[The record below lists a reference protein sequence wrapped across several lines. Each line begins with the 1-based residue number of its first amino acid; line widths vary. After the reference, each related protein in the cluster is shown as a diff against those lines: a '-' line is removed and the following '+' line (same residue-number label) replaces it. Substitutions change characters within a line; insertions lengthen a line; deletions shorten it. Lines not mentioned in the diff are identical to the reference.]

1 VGLAQTFSLCASAVY
16 AIDSGTAGV
25 PECIN
30 VSIDSAQLKPDAAD
44 AAHQLAHQTIE
55 ALGGIEKVRYMINA
69 MTLSTGQMT
78 DFSAMSGAAN
88 TVQIELLSQKD
99 KYRIELNVLGQ
110 KAVTGFNGKVAW
122 QQHGE
127 DIFPSDPITTK
138 KVAQDSNHGTI
149 LFLRLDDP
157 LVQMKLLPEK
167 EVQGKKC
174 LGLEIIADDGKPTD
188 LFIDPDNH
196 MILSMEYMGTDFEQG
211 TEAPKRV
218 ELADF
223 RPVLGTIMPFKSIEY
238 TGDKKTSEELI
249 KSIEIKN
256 DIPATVFD
264 MPPRKPVQGLG
275 REPVVIP
282 FEYLSNEVVVKA
294 KVNDKAEL
302 RFLLDTGATQNV
314 MERKSATAFGAIA
327 KSDMSLTTGSGFVT
341 MGGIVLQS
349 LQIGDIKLT
358 DVPMAVADMPGF
370 SQISPVR
377 PAGIIGANILRRF
390 AVTVDYEQ
398 RKVYFC
404 DPEKVVVPDGAILL
418 TAEPALGSGGLSVNG
433 LLDGKLKIRL
443 LVDTGAAFNS
453 ISEPLIKP
461 VLDYPLLHV
470 GSVEGVDGFKVSVG
484 AVQLNK
490 LCLDQLIV
498 DAPIFSVA
506 PGAADSKMPVGLLSA
521 SSLGILGNPFWSHFR
536 LTVDYLNGRVILEQ
550 SKTSSS
556 TLAILHDLREAL
568 VNYHKDRNCNDAVAA
583 LDKLL
588 LRAQSSD
595 LLKVRTIVTLARAQ
609 IIGEKVTSLKPDD
622 LLPVVKNFDA
632 AFALAKEN
640 NDPVLEA
647 RVMAQEALFLLDHQP
662 GYIET
667 RNINQLLRMASML
680 ANSEPDLLVAGA
692 VFCGNEAP
700 ATRRKM
706 IDQALVQDPTN
717 WRGLIEKYLIA
728 KKDSKPAEG
737 EQVLALLRHYYPGC
751 DITVATATAT
761 STATSTSPS
770 SSTTSNSSQPAAAI
784 AAPATK
790 RGTSGTTKKPQ

>member
-1 VGLAQTFSLCASAVY
+1 VGLAQTFSLCAGAVY
-16 AIDSGTAGV
+16 AIDSDGAVV
-25 PECIN
+25 PDHIN
-30 VSIDSAQLKPDAAD
+30 VSIDPSQVKPEAAD
-44 AAHQLAHQTIE
+44 AAHQLAHQAIL
-55 ALGGIEKVRYMINA
+55 ALGGIDKVRYMINA
-69 MTLSTGQMT
+69 MTLSKGQMT

-88 TVQIELLSQKD
+88 TVQIELLSQRD
-99 KYRIELNVLGQ
+99 KYKIELNVLGQ
-110 KAVTGFNGKVAW
+110 KAITGFNGKVAW
-122 QQHGE
+122 QQHGA

-157 LVQMKLLPEK
+157 LVPMKLLPEK

-174 LGLEIIADDGKPTD
+174 LGLEIVADDGKPTS
-188 LFIDPDNH
+188 LYIDPDTH
-196 MILSMEYMGTDFEQG
+196 MILAMEYMGTDFEQG

-218 ELADF
+218 ELSDF
-223 RPVLGTIMPFKSIEY
+223 RPILGTIMPFKSIEY

-249 KSIEIKN
+249 QSIELR
-256 DIPATVFD
+256 DEVPATVFD
-264 MPPRKPVQGLG
+264 MPPRKLVQGLG
-275 REPVVIP
+275 REPVVVP
-282 FEYLSNEVVVKA
+282 FEYLSNEVIVKA
-294 KVNDKAEL
+294 KVNDKTEL

-370 SQISPVR
+370 AQISGGR
-377 PAGIIGANILRRF
+377 PAGILGANILRRF

-404 DPEKVVVPDGAILL
+404 DPEKLVVPDGATILM
-418 TAEPALGSGGLSVNG
+418 AEPALGSGGLSVNG
-433 LLDGKLKIRL
+433 LLDGQLKIRL

-461 VLDYPLLHV
+461 VLDFPLLHV

-484 AVQLNK
+484 AVQLHK
-490 LCLDQLIV
+490 LSLDQLSV

-550 SKTSSS
+550 SKLSIS
-556 TLAILHDLREAL
+556 TFAILKDLREVL
-568 VNYHKDRNCNDAVAA
+568 VTYHKDRNANDAVAA

-588 LRAQSSD
+588 LQVQSSD
-595 LLKVRTIVTLARAQ
+595 MWKAKTIITLARAQ
-609 IIGEKVTSLKPDD
+609 LLGEKVTGLKPDD

-632 AFALAKEN
+632 AFALAKDN
-640 NDPVLEA
+640 NDPGLES
-647 RVMAQEALFLLDHQP
+647 RILAQEALFLLDHKP
-662 GYIET
+662 GYNEV
-667 RNINQLLRMASML
+667 RNILQLIKIATTLSS
-680 ANSEPDLLVAGA
+680 SEPDVLVAAA
-692 VFCGNEAP
+692 VFYGAEVP
-700 ATRRKM
+700 GIKRKM
-706 IDQALVQDPTN
+706 IDLALVQDPTN
-717 WRGLIEKYLIA
+717 WRALTEKYSMA
-728 KKDSKPAEG
+728 KKDSKPAES
-737 EQVLALLRHYYPGC
+737 EQILALIRHYYPEC
-751 DITVATATAT
+751 DIAT
-761 STATSTSPS
+761 P
-770 SSTTSNSSQPAAAI
+770 
-784 AAPATK
+784 
-790 RGTSGTTKKPQ
+790 